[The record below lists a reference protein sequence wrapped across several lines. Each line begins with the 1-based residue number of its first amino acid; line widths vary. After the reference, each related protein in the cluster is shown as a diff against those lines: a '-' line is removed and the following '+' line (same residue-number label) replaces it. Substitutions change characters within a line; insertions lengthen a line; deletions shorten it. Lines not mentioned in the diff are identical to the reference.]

1 MQCLVC
7 HASLAAGP
15 KCPLCDYDQSAPGAS
30 DAQAVLAA
38 RDAFKARTTAYA
50 PHKRL
55 SAADKRR
62 PWLALGL
69 GLLLFVFWVR
79 TCASGGRLF

>member
-7 HASLAAGP
+7 HASSASGSR
-15 KCPLCDYDQSAPGAS
+15 CPQCGYDQGAPGAS

-38 RDAFKARTTAYA
+38 RDAFKAKTTAYE
-50 PHKRL
+50 PHKRVT
-55 SAADKRR
+55 AADRR
-62 PWLALGL
+62 VPWLALGL